1 MNGLIDLCCRYAFSH
16 IDFHFGSDSSQGS
29 EHAVDGDHF
38 PLEMALVFYD
48 GQFKSMTEVRLSE
61 NSDALAVISFLFE
74 VEYNIGNGQLSDVTG
89 SAHVMGRYLSN
100 AIVSDKSK

>member
-1 MNGLIDLCCRYAFSH
+1 M
-16 IDFHFGSDSSQGS
+16 
-29 EHAVDGDHF
+29 DGDHF

-74 VEYNIGNGQLSDVTG
+74 VIKI
-89 SAHVMGRYLSN
+89 RKYLN
-100 AIVSDKSK
+100 YFARF